1 MSKAL
6 TAGIAYFAIIFGL
19 GFLLGTVRVLL
30 LAPRLGDNAGTLI
43 ELPIMLAV
51 SWHICGW
58 LMDAFK
64 VPPARQHRLIMGAV
78 AFALLMI
85 AELCLSMVL
94 FGRSLI
100 GHLETYRSSSALLGL
115 AGQFGFAAMPLI
127 RQKPGSA
134 IL

>member
-1 MSKAL
+1 M
-6 TAGIAYFAIIFGL
+6 
-19 GFLLGTVRVLL
+19 
-30 LAPRLGDNAGTLI
+30 
-43 ELPIMLAV
+43 
-51 SWHICGW
+51 
-58 LMDAFK
+58 
-64 VPPARQHRLIMGAV
+64 LIMGAV

-100 GHLETYRSSSALLGL
+100 GHLEPYRSSSALLGL
-115 AGQFGFAAMPLI
+115 AGQLGFAAMPLI